1 MLSKLSQ
8 SGERRLSKIQIHQ
21 HYSTSISS
29 TEPAWKVCFRLA
41 RVLLKFL
48 GLSQHGLKG
57 LSIEC
62 LIFWTMSGPYL
73 DHVKAMFS
81 RSISILTK
89 VSSFCKADSVE
100 SEAHKYGES
109 TL

>member
-8 SGERRLSKIQIHQ
+8 SGERRLSKIQMHQ

-73 DHVKAMFS
+73 DHVKAMFPDLLLY
-81 RSISILTK
+81 RPEFPGFARMI
-89 VSSFCKADSVE
+89 
-100 SEAHKYGES
+100 
-109 TL
+109 